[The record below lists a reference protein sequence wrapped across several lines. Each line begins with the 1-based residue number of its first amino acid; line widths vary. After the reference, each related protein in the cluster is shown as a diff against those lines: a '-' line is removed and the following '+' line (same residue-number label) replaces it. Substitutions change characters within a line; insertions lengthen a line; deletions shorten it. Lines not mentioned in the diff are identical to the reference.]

1 MLRQDKL
8 TPLRAALAYALVA
21 ALWIVA
27 SDRLLAHWHQ
37 GSASTEPWLA
47 SLKGL
52 LFVLC
57 TAGALYGLLARQRH
71 LAERDAALLAV
82 EHERSERRRRYFT
95 TQSAINRIL
104 VCDLPR
110 PQIARAICVALLD
123 PGQLAYAWIGRL
135 DAAGDRVA
143 TVGEAGTDSVR
154 RHLDAHPDLEQR
166 CQQRLIAVATRG
178 EVEVGPSLLGAIPD
192 QPALLSC
199 ALLPFR
205 TANGETFL
213 IAAGARENN
222 FFTGENLVLV
232 RQLAEDLRHG
242 FNVVAEREA
251 RAAVQV
257 ALRESEI
264 RYRMLAEHSHDVI
277 WTMGLD
283 GTLHFASPSVR
294 ALLGYSVDEILQRPF
309 PSCFTPASA
318 RRLAFELGRARA
330 HFEQTGQLPTLV
342 LELEHLRRDGTS
354 VWTELVT
361 TDFNPEDRET
371 PLLLG
376 VTRNIEQR
384 RQAEHALTHQAARY
398 RHLLDIATE
407 SIYILDASGLLLE
420 ANDSFL
426 RQRGLDRS
434 RLGGLRI
441 EDWETP
447 SAGGS
452 AGLLATLGSEAVTFE
467 AHHCRADGTVFAV
480 EVCARRV
487 ELDGR
492 PHLYCSA
499 RDITERRASE
509 QQALRAQRLESVG
522 LLASGI
528 AHDLNNVLTPIL
540 LSVDIL
546 GLRYRTAEDREILA
560 PVEAAARRGST
571 IVQQILTFARGA
583 EGERVTIEPLL
594 LLKELMH
601 LIRET
606 FPRNITHR
614 LELAPG
620 TNPVVGDPTQ
630 LHQVLL
636 NLAVNARDA
645 MPQGGTLTLRVR
657 NEIFTEARVQHVP
670 GSRPGNFVC
679 FNVIDTGTGIAPAVL
694 DHLFEP
700 FFTTK
705 PRGKGTG
712 LGLSTVHGLVRGHGG
727 FVQVLSEVG
736 KGAEFRV
743 YIPQTE
749 KAAATVAAPLAKL
762 RPAGDGTV
770 VLVVDDEEA
779 IVTVVAAILKRH
791 GYLVARAPDG
801 DAALGLLRGQ
811 PGRVQAIITGVM
823 MPRMDGIRLTEEV
836 RRLRPDLPI
845 IVMSGLIEPD
855 QDSEN
860 RKRLRDLGVT
870 TFVGKP
876 CSESELLDALDHTL
890 HATAV

>member
-8 TPLRAALAYALVA
+8 TPLRAALAYALIA
-21 ALWIVA
+21 ALWIVV
-27 SDRLLAHWHQ
+27 SDRLLAVWLHGAEDTEHWI
-37 GSASTEPWLA
+37 GSV
-47 SLKGL
+47 KGIF
-52 LFVLC
+52 FVVC
-57 TAGALYGLLARQRH
+57 TAGALFGLLARQKR
-71 LAERDAALLAV
+71 LAERDAALLAD

-95 TQSAINRIL
+95 TQSAINGHL
-104 VCDLPR
+104 VRDLPR
-110 PQIARAICVALLD
+110 PEIARAICGALLD
-123 PGQLAYAWIGRL
+123 PGQFAYAWIGRH
-135 DAAGDRVA
+135 DPAGNRIVA
-143 TVGEAGTDSVR
+143 VGEAGTESVR
-154 RHLDAHPDLEQR
+154 RHLAAHPDLEQR
-166 CQQRLIAVATRG
+166 CAQRLVAVATRG
-178 EVEVGPSLLGAIPD
+178 EVEVGPSILGPIPGSD
-192 QPALLSC
+192 ALLSC

-205 TANGETFL
+205 TAQGETFV
-213 IAAGARENN
+213 IAAGACEPN

-232 RQLAEDLRHG
+232 RQLADDLRHG
-242 FNVVAEREA
+242 FDVVAEREA
-251 RAAVQV
+251 RTAVQQ
-257 ALRESEI
+257 ALRESES

-277 WTMGLD
+277 WTFGLD
-283 GTLHFASPSVR
+283 GTLRFVSPSVR
-294 ALLGYSVDEILQRPF
+294 PLLGYSVDEILPRPF

-318 RRLAFELGRARA
+318 RRITFELGRARA

-342 LELEHLRRDGTS
+342 LELEHLRRDGTT

-361 TDFNPEDRET
+361 TDFNPLDRTT

-384 RQAEHALTHQAARY
+384 RQAENALTHQAARY

-407 SIYILDASGLLLE
+407 GIYILDPAGRLLE
-420 ANDSFL
+420 ANESFL
-426 RQRGLDRS
+426 RQRGLDRT
-434 RLGGLRI
+434 RLGGLRV
-441 EDWETP
+441 EDWEI
-447 SAGGS
+447 AGDGGS
-452 AGLLATLGSEAVTFE
+452 ATQLATIGTDMVTFE
-467 AHHCRADGTVFAV
+467 ARHRRTDGTVFAV

-487 ELDGR
+487 ELDGL

-546 GLRYRTAEDREILA
+546 GLRYRSAEDREVLA

-583 EGERVTIEPLL
+583 EGERVVIEPML

-620 TNPVVGDPTQ
+620 TKSVLGDPTQ

-645 MPQGGTLTLRVR
+645 MPEGGTLTVRVR
-657 NEIFTEARVQHVP
+657 NEIFTDTRVQHVP
-670 GSRPGNFVC
+670 GSRPGHFVC
-679 FNVIDTGTGIAPAVL
+679 FSVIDTGTGIAPAVL

-743 YIPQTE
+743 FIPQAE
-749 KAAATVAAPLAKL
+749 KTVSVVAAPAV
-762 RPAGDGTV
+762 RPHSAGAGLG

-779 IVTVVAAILKRH
+779 IVAVVAAILKRH
-791 GYLVARAPDG
+791 GYQVHRAPDG
-801 DAALGLLRGQ
+801 AAALESLAALGNRI
-811 PGRVQAIITGVM
+811 QAVITDVM
-823 MPRMDGIRLTEEV
+823 MPRLDGIRLTEET
-836 RRLRPDLPI
+836 RRLRPGLPI

-855 QDSEN
+855 QDTEN

-876 CSESELLDALDHTL
+876 CSESELLDALDRTL
-890 HATAV
+890 HAAA